1 LTTQFGPFDP
11 RQQTPRSTA
20 GTIGRCFGVG
30 ALAQQDGVVRRE
42 RTTATAHGGVGT
54 LARLLNGVG
63 RDVQAQ
69 GRAQRFVQA
78 SWGVFDALAFNV
90 TAGGGA
96 GDGNV
101 TTRVNVREMKGQ
113 GEEEEQHFL

>member
-1 LTTQFGPFDP
+1 MTTQLGPFDP
-11 RQQTPRSTA
+11 RQQTPGSTA

-30 ALAQQDGVVRRE
+30 ALAQKDGVVRRE
-42 RTTATAHGGVGT
+42 RTTATAHGGVST
-54 LARLLNGVG
+54 LARFLNGVG

-78 SWGVFDALAFNV
+78 PWGVFDALAFEV

-101 TTRVNVREMKGQ
+101 TTRVNVREEKGQ
-113 GEEEEQHFL
+113 GEEDDRQ